1 MAELAPSPLLCLLSP
16 PFPDLFL
23 LSSQP
28 SSIPALLLL
37 YLLERSCSD
46 GSCWAKI
53 RGVSSQVQLLFDLVP
68 IMHVQQQSFCR
79 GGLFTSVFNIC
90 ADVCCSVCSM
100 MEKKPCIWNSA
111 YSQLPLILMTSC
123 KCFRVY
129 AAHVSDVR
137 KKKKNTM

>member
-1 MAELAPSPLLCLLSP
+1 MAELAPSPSLCLLPP
-16 PFPDLFL
+16 PFPDLFF

-53 RGVSSQVQLLFDLVP
+53 RGLSSQVQLLFDLVP
-68 IMHVQQQSFCR
+68 IMHVQQQRLCR
-79 GGLFTSVFNIC
+79 GGLFTSVFNIW

-100 MEKKPCIWNSA
+100 MEKKTIHMEFCSFSTSFNSDDFLQMSPC
-111 YSQLPLILMTSC
+111 LCCT
-123 KCFRVY
+123 CFRC
-129 AAHVSDVR
+129 S
-137 KKKKNTM
+137 

>member
-100 MEKKPCIWNSA
+100 MHMEFCLFSTSFNSDDFLQMFPC
-111 YSQLPLILMTSC
+111 LCCT
-123 KCFRVY
+123 CFRC
-129 AAHVSDVR
+129 SL
-137 KKKKNTM
+137 KKKNTM